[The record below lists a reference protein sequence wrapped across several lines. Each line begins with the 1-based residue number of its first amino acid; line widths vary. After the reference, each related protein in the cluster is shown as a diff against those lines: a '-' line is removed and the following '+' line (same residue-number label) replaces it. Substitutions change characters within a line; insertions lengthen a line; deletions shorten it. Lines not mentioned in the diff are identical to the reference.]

1 MSKTSVLLAEDD
13 AALRD
18 LYSFILNQAGFEV
31 RQAEDG
37 NAALNELQRH
47 RPDIL
52 ITDVMMPG
60 MTGLEL
66 IERVK
71 KEEELQNLPVV
82 LISAHKDFIDLAQS
96 KGATEVIEKPIDVFG
111 FVSTVLSLADRADQ
125 TKH

>member
-13 AALRD
+13 ADLRD

-31 RQAEDG
+31 RQAENG
-37 NAALNELQRH
+37 QAALNELQRH

-71 KEEELQNLPVV
+71 KEEELRNLPVV

-111 FVSTVLSLADRADQ
+111 FVSTVLNLADRADQ
-125 TKH
+125 TRH